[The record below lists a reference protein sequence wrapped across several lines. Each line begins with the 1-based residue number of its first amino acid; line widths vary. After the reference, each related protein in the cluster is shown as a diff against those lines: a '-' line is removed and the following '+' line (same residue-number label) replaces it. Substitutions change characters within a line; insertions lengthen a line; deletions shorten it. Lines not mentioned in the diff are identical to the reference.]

1 MPETFQH
8 RRTLS
13 PITRRILAINLFALG
28 ILVAGLLY
36 LGKYRE
42 SLIEAEFAALETQAE
57 MFAGALGE
65 GAVTRETATNQR
77 MVQALTHQIIRRL
90 AQTTGARARLF
101 DDQGQLIADSRLLLG
116 RIAVEAETLP
126 PPRDS
131 GLLGVF
137 LNFYDRVAKL
147 LLGEDDIPVFQ
158 EKTLQHARDYPEATK
173 ALGGETVTQIRRG
186 QGRLIL
192 SVAVPVQRYKQVL
205 GALVLSKGSEG
216 IDARLLEVRTDI
228 LAVFFFALAITVLLS
243 LYLARTIARP
253 ILRLAQAAERVRR
266 GNHRQHTIP
275 DFKGRQDEIGELA
288 ASLNDMTEALWLRLD
303 AIERFAADVAHEIK
317 NPLTSL
323 RSAVETAS
331 HVNDPEQLRALLA
344 IIRDDIQRLDRLI
357 SDISDAS
364 RVDAEMS
371 RGETVVVDLGK
382 MLETLADIHKSMA
395 AQRATKI
402 HLVLQENLTVIGHES
417 RLGQVFRNL
426 MENAVTF
433 SPMGATITVTAV
445 RETSDAANKTG
456 GGDRIEVTVEDEG
469 RGLPPGKEKAI
480 FGRFYSERPE
490 TEKFGTHSGL
500 GLSIAKQIV
509 EAHRGTIRAENRK
522 TPDGEIAGARFIV
535 RLPAAQN
542 PSA

>member
-1 MPETFQH
+1 MSETLEH
-8 RRTLS
+8 SRTLS
-13 PITRRILAINLFALG
+13 PITRRILAINLLALG

-42 SLIEAEFAALETQAE
+42 SLIEAEFSALRTQAE

-65 GAVTRETATNQR
+65 GAVTPQTAAKQR
-77 MVQALTHQIIRRL
+77 MVTRLTHQIVRRL
-90 AQTTGARARLF
+90 AQTTAARARLF
-101 DDQGQLIADSRLLLG
+101 DTRGQLIADSRLLLG
-116 RIAVEAETLP
+116 RIAVEVEALP

-131 GLLGVF
+131 GLLGIF
-137 LNFYDRVAKL
+137 LNFYDRIAKL
-147 LLGEDDIPVFQ
+147 LIGEDDIPAFQ
-158 EKTLQHARDYPEATK
+158 EKALQHARDYPEVMK
-173 ALGGETVTQIRRG
+173 ALAGESVVQLRRG

-192 SVAVPVQRYKQVL
+192 SAAVPVQRYKQVL
-205 GALVLSKGSEG
+205 GALVLSRGSEG
-216 IDARLLEVRTDI
+216 IDARLLRVRTDI
-228 LAVFFFALAITVLLS
+228 LAVFFFALTITVLLS

-275 DFKGRQDEIGELA
+275 DFKGRRDEIGELA

-331 HVNDPEQLRALLA
+331 HVSDPEQLRALLA
-344 IIRDDIQRLDRLI
+344 IIRDDVQRLDRLI

-371 RGETVVVDLGK
+371 RGETVAVDIGR

-395 AQRATKI
+395 EQRDTRI
-402 HLVLQENLTVIGHES
+402 DLNLDGELTVIGHGS

-426 MENAVTF
+426 MENAITF
-433 SPMGATITVTAV
+433 SPVGGTITVNAARERIDGKTRV
-445 RETSDAANKTG
+445 R
-456 GGDRIEVTVEDEG
+456 VTVEDEG
-469 RGLPPGKEKAI
+469 RGLPPGKETAI

-490 TEKFGTHSGL
+490 TEKFGMHSGL

-509 EAHRGTIRAENRK
+509 EAHQGTIRAENRL
-522 TPDGEIAGARFIV
+522 TPDGKIAGARFV
-535 RLPAAQN
+535 VTLPAA
-542 PSA
+542 